1 MSMNMSSD
9 VSTSAKYFYVDNIY
23 VMSQNLE
30 LKTGVLTNNPAS
42 TLHIPLNSSLYY
54 HIMIMDPKMQW
65 SLYEIPDGHQ
75 IYLTFDNIL
84 NVSIGVYMKVECD
97 MFRCLV

>member
-1 MSMNMSSD
+1 MNTSSD
-9 VSTSAKYFYVDNIY
+9 VATSAKYFYVDNIY
-23 VMSQNLE
+23 VISQNLE

-75 IYLTFDNIL
+75 IYLTFNDTSD
-84 NVSIGVYMKVECD
+84 VSIGLYMKVET
-97 MFRCLV
+97 V